1 MQIHE
6 LNSFIGSPT
15 STDYLA
21 IDDGA
26 ETFKISLKD
35 SVDEIIADDLPSMTQ
50 AEAEAGT
57 STSKKTITP
66 KVFHDAIISI
76 AKTISDTWVNVTTPK
91 YNLNTAAAAGT
102 VDGDLYA
109 AITALNWQS
118 DVID

>member
-6 LNSFIGSPT
+6 LNSFVGSPT

-21 IDDGA
+21 IDDGT
-26 ETFKISLKD
+26 ETTKISLKD
-35 SVDEIIADDLPSMTQ
+35 SVDEIIEDDLPSMTQ

-57 STSKKTITP
+57 VSASRVVAP
-66 KVFHDAIISI
+66 SVFKASVLAI
-76 AKTISDTWVNVTTPK
+76 ARTISDTWVDITTPRV
-91 YNLNTAAAAGT
+91 NLDTTAAAGT

-109 AITALNWQS
+109 EITALGWQS